1 MRRIVIAGAVLVAV
15 IVTTT
20 IVSAAAAPQ
29 NTSDRQNPF
38 KPPQTATPQTA
49 RPQTAHDLRLFTP
62 NLAPPAGSPMA
73 GPPRI
78 VCGMTLVP
86 VNPTFDAAIRKTLP
100 ASGSVTPSARTVHPS
115 VCGQSR

>member
-1 MRRIVIAGAVLVAV
+1 MRRILIAGAVLVAGV
-15 IVTTT
+15 VTTT
-20 IVSAAAAPQ
+20 IVSAAAPQ
-29 NTSDRQNPF
+29 NTPDRQNPF
-38 KPPQTATPQTA
+38 SNLFKPPQTGTPQTA
-49 RPQTAHDLRLFTP
+49 PDLRPFPP

-86 VNPTFDAAIRKTLP
+86 VNPGFDAAIRKTHP

-115 VCGQSR
+115 LCGQSR